1 MDACFP
7 FGLFKHLFV
16 EHSHCTGGGLLGG
29 ECPRRPCRPDT
40 ITAPADIAGL
50 TGHKVGRMWREVKER
65 REAAR
70 GGRLFPRDLPPRN
83 CRPVA
88 KRPFTFHDSSTG
100 IPATSRESWPQQEV
114 GLAGKSNTRSLDC

>member
-16 EHSHCTGGGLLGG
+16 EHSHCTGG
-29 ECPRRPCRPDT
+29 
-40 ITAPADIAGL
+40 
-50 TGHKVGRMWREVKER
+50 GRMWREVKER